1 MSLIAG
7 SPIEGMIFVSRTT
20 TNCPCHW
27 QRLST
32 DDVGRVL
39 GLAPDVITRLAP
51 FRDPGGP
58 QVVLPDARR
67 ADELLARMAVEPTDR
82 ATTLAA
88 RPDPEEQPELW
99 WVLDRSYRLLL
110 AQMGQRRRG
119 NPGWA
124 HLPLSTG
131 SVGRHLFVWA
141 FLAATGH
148 VRDYHASIGLT
159 DDESWASL
167 SALGA
172 ELALSRLL
180 TDVPGLDSSWGLPMI
195 FSGVSFRLGRL
206 AFDRQPRLLPGTD
219 HPLFCAGESGLNV
232 HIPGGGGPLTAE
244 ACDASFE
251 RALDLA
257 EQFPERV
264 AGFGCH
270 SWLMDAQL
278 QDYLAEESN
287 IIQFQRRFTVF
298 NDRVRADWAPIE
310 HIFHQTLPD
319 PDTPPP
325 AFLRELRQ
333 QTTLERAIVNHL
345 QNGGHWHNQTGWFR
359 AELSGRA

>member
-7 SPIEGMIFVSRTT
+7 SPIEGMIFVSHTT
-20 TNCPCHW
+20 ANSPGRW
-27 QRLST
+27 QSLNVGE
-32 DDVGRVL
+32 VGRVL
-39 GLAPDVITRLAP
+39 GLAPDLITRLAP
-51 FRDPGGP
+51 FGDFGGP
-58 QVVLPDARR
+58 LVVLPDAGR
-67 ADELLARMAVEPTDR
+67 ADELLARMAVDPADR

-88 RPDPEEQPELW
+88 RPDPEEHPELW

-110 AQMGQRRRG
+110 AQIGQRRRG
-119 NPGWA
+119 NPGWGQ
-124 HLPLSTG
+124 LPLSTG

-141 FLAATGH
+141 FLAATPH

-180 TDVPGLDSSWGLPMI
+180 TDRSGLDSTWGLPMI

-206 AFDRQPRLLPGTD
+206 AFDRQPPLPPGTD
-219 HPLFCAGESGLNV
+219 HPLFYAGESGLNV
-232 HIPGGGGPLTAE
+232 HIPDGGGPLTPE

-251 RALDLA
+251 RALDLTK
-257 EQFPERV
+257 QFPERV

-270 SWLMDAQL
+270 SWLMDTQL
-278 QDYLAEESN
+278 QDYLGEESN
-287 IIQFQRRFTVF
+287 LIQFQRRFTVF
-298 NDRVRADWAPIE
+298 NDRVRADWSPIE
-310 HIFHQTLPD
+310 HIFHRTLPD

-345 QNGGHWHNQTGWFR
+345 QNGGHWYNQTGWFR
-359 AELSGRA
+359 AEQLDRI